1 MIFLANFFGQTFWPN
16 IDQHFAT
23 FEKVHCKSL
32 CNIVTHVT
40 FVKQVLV
47 KVQKSTLLLQL
58 LEFSKLCFEKVKH
71 LSNI

>member
-23 FEKVHCKSL
+23 SEKVHCKSL

-40 FVKQVLV
+40 FVKQLLV
-47 KVQKSTLLLQL
+47 KVQKSTLLLQF